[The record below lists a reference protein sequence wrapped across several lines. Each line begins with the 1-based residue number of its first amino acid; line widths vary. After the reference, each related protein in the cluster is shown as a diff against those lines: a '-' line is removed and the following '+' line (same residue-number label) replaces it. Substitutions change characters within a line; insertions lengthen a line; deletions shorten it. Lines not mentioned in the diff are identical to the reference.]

1 MADFGTLCLL
11 IALACTGWAVIA
23 SYNGWRVRS
32 GELILSAERAIY
44 AAWALVALAVLS
56 LEYCIF
62 QDRFDVEYVASYS
75 NRVLPRLYKVAA
87 LWAGQ
92 SGSILFWL
100 FILLSYAALVLLL
113 NRRRNRLLMPI
124 VTTTL
129 SFVATFFLLLVNFMT
144 RPFVRLAVAPPDGGG
159 MNPQLQN
166 PFMAIHPPCLYAGY
180 VGLTVPFAFAIAALA
195 TGSLN
200 ETWFRTTRRFTILS
214 WFILGT
220 GILLGGWWAYVE
232 LGWGGYWAW
241 DPVENASLIPWLT
254 CTAFLHSVMI
264 EERKK
269 MLRVW
274 NLALVIMSFELAIL
288 GTFITRSGVISSV
301 HSFTKSDVGP
311 VFAGFLGL
319 SVLVSVGLLIYKLPD
334 LKSENRLDSF
344 VSRES
349 TFLFNNLLLVG
360 AAFAVLWGTL
370 FPILSEAVRGV
381 KITVGPPFF
390 NEIMVPIAFGL
401 ITLAGIC
408 PIIAWRR
415 ATPRKLLE
423 RIQVPFWSLLGGAL
437 ALVLGGVRDVYAIVS
452 FSLCVFVIATTVMEF
467 YWGARA
473 RQKATGERALAALRS
488 LVDRN
493 KRRYGGFIVHLGV
506 MLIIIGVTG
515 SSAFKQDRTASLKRG
530 ESFSVGP
537 YTMRFE
543 DMVSSP
549 DPGAAAHQGDET
561 PNQNSEFQGAKLA
574 IFRGARPVGTLV
586 PGQNFYSA
594 GQTTSTEVDILHS
607 LREDL
612 YLILIGFDPR
622 EGRATLKAYLNPLIN
637 WIWIGGAVVIAGAW
651 LAMLPDLRDRKRE
664 AESRLREAE
673 RNAA

>member
-1 MADFGTLCLL
+1 MDDFGTLCLL
-11 IALACTGWAVIA
+11 IALASCGWAVLA
-23 SYNGWRVRS
+23 SYNGWRARS
-32 GELILSAERAIY
+32 GQLILSAERAVL
-44 AAWALVALAVLS
+44 AAWGLVALAVVS

-62 QDRFDVEYVASYS
+62 TDRFDLEYVASYS
-75 NRVLPRLYKVAA
+75 NRALPRLYKLAA

-100 FILLSYAALVLLL
+100 FILLSYAAAVVLL
-113 NRRRNRLLMPI
+113 NRRRNRALMPI
-124 VTTTL
+124 VVTTL
-129 SFVATFFLLLVNFMT
+129 AVVAIFFLVLVNFLT
-144 RPFVRLAVAPPDGGG
+144 RPFVRLAVTPADGGG

-166 PFMAIHPPCLYAGY
+166 PFMAIHPPCLYLGY
-180 VGLTVPFAFAIAALA
+180 VGLTVPFAFALAALA
-195 TGSLN
+195 TGRLD

-311 VFAGFLGL
+311 LFAGFLGFTL
-319 SVLVSVGLLIYKLPD
+319 IVSVGLLLHRLPE
-334 LKSENRLDSF
+334 LRSENRLDSF

-349 TFLFNNLLLVG
+349 SFLFNNLLLVG

-370 FPILSEAVRGV
+370 FPILSEAARGV

-390 NEIMVPIAFGL
+390 NEIIVPIAFGL
-401 ITLAGIC
+401 LTLSGIC

-415 ATPRKLLE
+415 ATPSRLLD
-423 RIQVPFWSLLGGAL
+423 RIQVPFWALVGGAL
-437 ALVLGGVRDVYAIVS
+437 ALVLMGVRDPYAVVS

-467 YWGARA
+467 YWGTRA
-473 RQKATGERALAALRS
+473 RSRATGERPAAAFLS

-493 KRRYGGFIVHLGV
+493 KRRYGGFTVHLGV
-506 MLIIIGVTG
+506 MLIVIGITG
-515 SSAFKQDRTASLKRG
+515 STAFKRDATASLKRG
-530 ESFSVGP
+530 ESFAVGP
-537 YTMRFE
+537 YSMRFE
-543 DMVSSP
+543 DMESH
-549 DPGAAAHQGDET
+549 DH
-561 PNQNSEFQGAKLA
+561 PNQEFM
-574 IFRGARPVGTLV
+574 GARLAVFREGRPAGTLV
-586 PGQNFYSA
+586 PGQNFYKT
-594 GQTTSTEVDILHS
+594 GQDPSTEVDILHT

-612 YLILIGFDPR
+612 YLILVGFDPQ

-637 WIWIGGAVVIAGAW
+637 WIWIGGAVVILGSW
-651 LAMLPDLRDRKRE
+651 LAMLPDLRERRRGAE
-664 AESRLREAE
+664 ARLREAE
-673 RNAA
+673 RHAA